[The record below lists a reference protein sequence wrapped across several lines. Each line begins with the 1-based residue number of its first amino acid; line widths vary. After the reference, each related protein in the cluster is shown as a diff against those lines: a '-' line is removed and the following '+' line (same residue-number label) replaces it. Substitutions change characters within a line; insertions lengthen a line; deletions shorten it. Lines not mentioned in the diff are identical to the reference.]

1 MNALDFGAIE
11 DFTNFIQIGSMRG
24 AEQEFIEKMGMA
36 SEEDGFPRI
45 AGRLFGLLILH
56 EGPFSLDELAETLQ
70 VSKASVSTNARLLE
84 QAGIAE
90 RTGQPGDRRDFYRL
104 SPDAPERIFENVRRR
119 MEQMRDLM
127 EETAHQ
133 LPDEVEDGRE
143 RVDRMKRF
151 YSFMLS
157 QIEQT
162 MGRWEMQSRS
172 EDHAGAGR

>member
-1 MNALDFGAIE
+1 
-11 DFTNFIQIGSMRG
+11 MRG

-90 RTGQPGDRRDFYRL
+90 RTGQPGDRRDYYRM
-104 SPDAPERIFENVRRR
+104 SPDAPERIFANVRNR
-119 MEQMRDLM
+119 MEQMRELM
-127 EETAHQ
+127 EDTAEQ
-133 LPDEVEDGRE
+133 LPEDQTVGRE
-143 RVDRMKRF
+143 RVERMGHF
-151 YSFMLS
+151 YAFMLS
-157 QIEQT
+157 EIEHT
-162 MGRWEMQSRS
+162 IERWKMQASDVDNAERT
-172 EDHAGAGR
+172 A

>member
-1 MNALDFGAIE
+1 LYELYTPKA
-11 DFTNFIQIGSMRG
+11 MRG

-90 RTGQPGDRRDFYRL
+90 RTGQPGDRRDYYRM
-104 SPDAPERIFENVRRR
+104 SPDAPERIFANVRNR
-119 MEQMRDLM
+119 MEQMRELM
-127 EETAHQ
+127 EDTAEQ
-133 LPDEVEDGRE
+133 LPEDQTVGRE
-143 RVDRMKRF
+143 RVERMGHF
-151 YSFMLS
+151 YAFMLS
-157 QIEQT
+157 EIEHT
-162 MGRWEMQSRS
+162 IERWKMQASDVDNAERT
-172 EDHAGAGR
+172 A